1 MIDTN
6 KFLEMVGEIGGAPNV
21 AALDKLKIPRFEIG
35 RTDLAG
41 NIDLATDF
49 SGTGAGVAR

>member
-41 NIDLATDF
+41 NIDLATNF